1 MSVKF
6 SNNGHSTLAS
16 SLTTSATSITLASGH
31 GARFPSLTGSEYFY
45 ATLIDSSN
53 NLEIVKVTA
62 RSSDVLTVTR
72 AQESTTAR
80 AYAVGDRVELRVTA
94 QGLADLASFDAVVA
108 DDSITAAKINVSGN
122 GTSGQALLSDGDG
135 SFSYGD
141 AGGGLQSQQ
150 VFTSTG
156 TWTKPSGIKK
166 IKVIVTG
173 GGGGGTSMRTN
184 NDQGGMSGGAGGTA
198 IEIIDVTSVSTVSVT
213 IGAGGAGN
221 ESTGAHSAGDGGTS
235 SFGSYC
241 SATGGQGGDDG
252 FNDTRNGGKG
262 GVGSGGDINLTGGS
276 GASGSY
282 SGADNPNP
290 TLTMGAPSYWGGNG
304 GSYGNAAYGTVPEIN
319 GKHGSGGGIFGR
331 TSTGTGGDGGAGIVV
346 VEEYK

>member
-1 MSVKF
+1 MGVKF

-16 SLTTSATSITLASGH
+16 SLTSSGTSITVASGH
-31 GARFPSLTGSEYFY
+31 GSRFPSLSSGEYFY

-62 RSSDVLTVTR
+62 RSSDVLTATR

-80 AYAVGDRVELRVTA
+80 AFAIGDRIELRVTA
-94 QGLADLASFDAVVA
+94 QGLADHIALDNVVA

-150 VFTSTG
+150 VFQSDG

-166 IKVIVTG
+166 VKVIVTG
-173 GGGGGTSMRTN
+173 GGGGGGGGTGSYN
-184 NDQGGMSGGAGGTA
+184 QGGGGGAGGTA
-198 IEIIDVTSVSTVSVT
+198 IEIIDVSSVSTVSVT
-213 IGAGGAGN
+213 VGGAG
-221 ESTGAHSAGDGGTS
+221 SGGGGGSSGSAGGTS

-241 SATGGQGGDDG
+241 SAAGGSGGG
-252 FNDTRNGGKG
+252 PGQNGSRCAG
-262 GVGSGGDINLTGGS
+262 GAATGGDIN
-276 GASGSY
+276 
-282 SGADNPNP
+282 
-290 TLTMGAPSYWGGNG
+290 
-304 GSYGNAAYGTVPEIN
+304 I
-319 GKHGSGGGIFGR
+319 
-331 TSTGTGGDGGAGIVV
+331 TGGDGNSASGGSGTDEPVSGHGGASFWGGGAGGAPAGGSSSNSDTGFSANNTWGVGGGGGDNSSSGGDSGGNGAAGIVV

>member
-80 AYAVGDRVELRVTA
+80 AYAVGDRVELRITA
-94 QGLADLASFDAVVA
+94 QGLVDLASLDAVVA

-150 VFTSTG
+150 VFTSNG

-173 GGGGGTSMRTN
+173 AGGGGG
-184 NDQGGMSGGAGGTA
+184 GGQSTGNGGAGGGAGGTA
-198 IEIIDVTSVSTVSVT
+198 IEIIDVSSVSTVSVT
-213 IGAGGAGN
+213 IGSGGSGGGN
-221 ESTGAHSAGDGGTS
+221 NSSGTGGGTS

-241 SATGGQGGDDG
+241 SASGGYGGTTGNQQ
-252 FNDTRNGGKG
+252 NNPASTYTR
-262 GVGSGGDINLTGGS
+262 GVGTGGDINITGGDGMASSGGSEDDEPAGSHGGASFWGDGGMS
-276 GASGSY
+276 GAPNGS
-282 SGADNPNP
+282 S
-290 TLTMGAPSYWGGNG
+290 NG
-304 GSYGNAAYGTVPEIN
+304 GVGQAY
-319 GKHGSGGGIFGR
+319 GSGGG
-331 TSTGTGGDGGAGIVV
+331 GGDHNASNGSANGGAGKAGICV

>member
-16 SLTTSATSITLASGH
+16 SLTSSATSITVASGH

-62 RSSDVLTVTR
+62 RSSDVLTATR

-80 AYAVGDRVELRVTA
+80 AYAIGDRIELRVTA
-94 QGLADLASFDAVVA
+94 AGLVDATALDAVVA
-108 DDSITAAKINVSGN
+108 DNSITAAKINVSGN

-150 VFTSTG
+150 VFTSSG
-156 TWTKPSGIKK
+156 TYTKPSGIKK
-166 IKVIVTG
+166 IKVYVTG
-173 GGGGGTSMRTN
+173 GGGAGG
-184 NDQGGMSGGAGGTA
+184 GGANQSQDYGGGGGAGGTA
-198 IEIIDVTSVSTVSVT
+198 IEIIDVSSLSSTVAVT
-213 IGAGGAGN
+213 IGAGA
-221 ESTGAHSAGDGGTS
+221 SSVTGSSEGGDGGTS

-241 SATGGQGGDDG
+241 SATGGGGGRHGNQG
-252 FNDTRNGGKG
+252 NCRGGEG
-262 GVGSGGDINLTGGS
+262 GIGSGGDINIYGQAGGGGDDGGS
-276 GASGSY
+276 THMAS
-282 SGADNPNP
+282 
-290 TLTMGAPSYWGGNG
+290 
-304 GSYGNAAYGTVPEIN
+304 
-319 GKHGSGGGIFGR
+319 
-331 TSTGTGGDGGAGIVV
+331 GTGGASFYGGGGLGGAQNQQGTSAQRSGYLGAGGGGSNNAVSSGAGGTGIVV